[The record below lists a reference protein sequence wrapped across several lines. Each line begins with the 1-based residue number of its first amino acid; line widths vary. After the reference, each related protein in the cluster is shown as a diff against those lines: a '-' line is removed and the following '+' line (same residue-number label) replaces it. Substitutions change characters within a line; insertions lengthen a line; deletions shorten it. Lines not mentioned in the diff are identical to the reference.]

1 MSKSIFIL
9 GGSGNTGEKIAQ
21 LLLDYS
27 DVRIVLGARN
37 EEKLSQSAEKLNET
51 ARINWVSVDAS
62 DAHSLSSAFS
72 GMDMVVSAGSTA
84 QFTENV
90 VMACIEVGCD
100 YLDVHY
106 STSKVRMLKSMM
118 ADMENSGNCF
128 ISEAGFHP
136 GLLAA
141 LVRYADAQM
150 DILESAITAGVINGD
165 WSDVTMT
172 EATKTEFI
180 KELNDYEMRFLK
192 NGVWKVPGF
201 WSMKDFPTIDFRK
214 PAGEKMCVP
223 MFFEELRD
231 LPKRIP
237 SLKNTGFYIA
247 GFGWFADYIVMPIV
261 LFMMKLFPNL
271 MAKPMGNLF
280 AWGWKV
286 SSKPPYYTMLKVE
299 AQGKKNDKDTSFEMT
314 LSHEDGYD
322 FTAIPVMACLL
333 QYLDGSI
340 QKPGLHWMGQLVEPV
355 RLIADMEKMGIV
367 MKTEN
372 VKTES

>member
-90 VMACIEVGCD
+90 FMACIEVGCD

-150 DILESAITAGVINGD
+150 DILESAITAGVINVD

-180 KELNDYEMRFLK
+180 KYKKRRK
-192 NGVWKVPGF
+192 N
-201 WSMKDFPTIDFRK
+201 
-214 PAGEKMCVP
+214 
-223 MFFEELRD
+223 
-231 LPKRIP
+231 P
-237 SLKNTGFYIA
+237 S
-247 GFGWFADYIVMPIV
+247 
-261 LFMMKLFPNL
+261 
-271 MAKPMGNLF
+271 
-280 AWGWKV
+280 
-286 SSKPPYYTMLKVE
+286 
-299 AQGKKNDKDTSFEMT
+299 
-314 LSHEDGYD
+314 
-322 FTAIPVMACLL
+322 
-333 QYLDGSI
+333 SI
-340 QKPGLHWMGQLVEPV
+340 Q
-355 RLIADMEKMGIV
+355 
-367 MKTEN
+367 
-372 VKTES
+372 